1 MGSCVSVKSISISMD
16 TVSISSIDDEYYYN
30 IKNKPIYVRRKN
42 SCSSTLESRYSTYSL
57 ESRYSTYSIKSVY
70 F

>member
-42 SCSSTLESRYSTYSL
+42 SCSSTLESRYSTYS
-57 ESRYSTYSIKSVY
+57 IKSVY